1 MSGKCGRGQLFE
13 YLRIIKWSPIVPG
26 SFRLQDN
33 FGMLEL
39 IANFPESFIR
49 CELGATSIKLP
60 PSRAGTTPLRDVYL
74 QDVLSDLNIIFVP
87 SIIAKGTYVSGAY
100 VPVRYTK

>member
-1 MSGKCGRGQLFE
+1 
-13 YLRIIKWSPIVPG
+13 
-26 SFRLQDN
+26 
-33 FGMLEL
+33 MLEL

-60 PSRAGTTPLRDVYL
+60 PSRAGMTPLRDVYL

-100 VPVRYTK
+100 MPVRYTK